1 VLALSSRSAADLTG
15 AIWDRLVHLPPSF
28 FRGVASGRL
37 AQEAGAVDQMRALI
51 SSSLVAAL
59 SGSALAVGAIALLFA
74 YSLTIA
80 LVVTLALAVTV
91 AFGAAFLRREAAWL
105 ETTIED
111 RNRLNGLLLGLFSGI
126 SKLRVAGAELRA
138 HALWQRGYAFQQEA
152 QRNASLQA
160 LRATVLQGLLPGLFL
175 LAVIVAIE
183 VFEGGDTSLVDFSAT
198 VAAAGQLAA
207 AAGSM
212 LIVGSGLI
220 QIRPL
225 YRSARPIME
234 ATPEVSEAAALPGEV
249 RGEIQLDSVTF
260 GYVEDSVVLDGVSLR
275 AEPGSFLAIVGPS
288 GSGKTTIMRLI
299 LGFETPWSGGVLLDG
314 KDLGRLD
321 VESVRRSMGTVIQGA
336 RIMAGTILD
345 NIVGARP
352 LGVDD
357 AWEAA
362 ELAGVADDIRAM
374 PMRMSTVVPEGG
386 SGFSGGQLQRLLL
399 ARALVRNPKV
409 LLLDEAT
416 SALDN
421 KVQELVAENLA
432 KAGVTRIVV
441 AHRLS
446 TIRRADRIV
455 VLERGRIVEE
465 GPFADL
471 MAANGLFASLARR
484 QLL

>member
-1 VLALSSRSAADLTG
+1 
-15 AIWDRLVHLPPSF
+15 
-28 FRGVASGRL
+28 
-37 AQEAGAVDQMRALI
+37 
-51 SSSLVAAL
+51 
-59 SGSALAVGAIALLFA
+59 
-74 YSLTIA
+74 
-80 LVVTLALAVTV
+80 VVTLALAVTV